1 MATQITVLPEPPSR
15 GDASTF
21 AARGDALLGALP
33 AFVSEANLLAAEV
46 WAAYGAV
53 LSNTAAA
60 IAKGTSTTSVT
71 IGTGAKSF
79 TTQSGKGFVAG
90 QPVLISSA
98 ASRANW
104 MWGIVSAYASTT
116 LDVTVSLVGGSGSLA
131 DWDILIAAVPGSV
144 IVTDFDASG
153 TWTKA
158 ATTRAIYVMCLGAGG
173 GGGGVHN
180 STGKGASGGGGGGAC
195 SEMWLAASEA
205 SATETITVGAG
216 GPGGGSATSG
226 TAGGYSSFG
235 TRVKAYGGGGGGG
248 VNSSGTG
255 GAGGG
260 GGGAAGG
267 VGESALVINTG
278 SFTRGGSGGLVV
290 QDSTALTTAN
300 SSGTAGTDGY
310 GHKGA
315 SGGCG
320 VASGGTVA
328 GAGGGADWGGAS
340 GGGGSATTASGFGG
354 KGGSSL
360 MGGHGGGGGGSG
372 SGGNGGGGVGVSR
385 NPVIAA
391 AVALGGA
398 AGANANGTAGGIAC
412 GGGGCITTAAT
423 ARTGGAGGRG
433 HVRVIE
439 FGF

>member
-116 LDVTVSLVGGSGSLA
+116 LDVTVTHTGGSGTYA
-131 DWDILIAAVPGSV
+131 DWDILTAAVPGTV
-144 IVTDFDASG
+144 IVTDFTSSG

-158 ATTRAIYVMCLGAGG
+158 ATTRAVYAMALGAGG
-173 GGGGVHN
+173 GGGGVTT
-180 STGKGASGGGGGGAC
+180 STSRGGSAGGGGGDC
-195 SEMWLAASEA
+195 SEMWFMASELSA
-205 SATETITVGAG
+205 SETVTIGAG
-216 GPGGGSATSG
+216 GAGGAAGASG
-226 TAGGYSSFG
+226 TDGGATTFG
-235 TRVKAYGGGGGGG
+235 TNKLKAAGGGGGGG
-248 VNSSGTG
+248 VGSSGTG
-255 GAGGG
+255 GPGGGG
-260 GGGAAGG
+260 GGGAYG
-267 VGESALVINTG
+267 VGVQATAINSG
-278 SFTRGGSGGLVV
+278 SFTKGGDGGLSTPL
-290 QDSTALTTAN
+290 STAVSNAN
-300 SSGTAGTDGY
+300 TSGLAGTDAA

-315 SGGCG
+315 AGGNG
-320 VASGGTVA
+320 VANGSTVA
-328 GAGGGADWGGAS
+328 GAGGGADWGGAGG
-340 GGGGSATTASGFGG
+340 GGGGSSTASSFGG
-354 KGGSSL
+354 TGGTSL
-360 MGGHGGGGGGSG
+360 MGGHGGGGGGTG
-372 SGGNGGGGVGVSR
+372 SGGNGGGGTAGSSR
-385 NPVIAA
+385 NPVMSGQT
-391 AVALGGA
+391 GGA
-398 AGANANGTAGGIAC
+398 AGANANGAAGGIAC
-412 GGGGCITTAAT
+412 GGGGCITTAAV

-433 HVRVIE
+433 HVRVVE